1 MIGELALALEA
12 VAPSRLAADWD
23 KVGLLVGDAAR
34 PLKRALLCIDL
45 TQETL
50 AEALKLKC
58 QAVVAYH
65 PPIFEPIAR
74 ITTWDPR
81 GDLLLRCIERGV
93 ALLSPHT
100 ALDAVR
106 GGVTDWLTDMLG
118 AGERWPIEPALD
130 NRSNERLKV
139 VTFVPEYAAQAV
151 REAMAA
157 AGAGQIGAY
166 TECSFEV
173 RGEGTFKGGVGSKP
187 TVGKAG
193 RRVHVPEVQ
202 LSMVCGERQRTAVVQ
217 AILEAHPYE
226 EAPVEVHR
234 LEPMRDPH
242 QGHGRIVQL
251 DKALSTTEVA
261 QRLRKGLRLPVGS
274 MQLVESK
281 RAQRHQRIGV
291 VPGAGFSMMAK
302 AADQGCTLFVTGE
315 ARHHDQLAAKAR
327 GCDLLLGGHSQTE
340 RGYLPTLAASLKPH
354 LPGVSLVVSR
364 ADAPPFRMA

>member
-1 MIGELALALEA
+1 
-12 VAPSRLAADWD
+12 
-23 KVGLLVGDAAR
+23 
-34 PLKRALLCIDL
+34 
-45 TQETL
+45 
-50 AEALKLKC
+50 
-58 QAVVAYH
+58 
-65 PPIFEPIAR
+65 
-74 ITTWDPR
+74 
-81 GDLLLRCIERGV
+81 
-93 ALLSPHT
+93 
-100 ALDAVR
+100 
-106 GGVTDWLTDMLG
+106 
-118 AGERWPIEPALD
+118 
-130 NRSNERLKV
+130 
-139 VTFVPEYAAQAV
+139 
-151 REAMAA
+151 
-157 AGAGQIGAY
+157 
-166 TECSFEV
+166 
-173 RGEGTFKGGVGSKP
+173 
-187 TVGKAG
+187 
-193 RRVHVPEVQ
+193 
-202 LSMVCGERQRTAVVQ
+202 VVQ